1 MVEKIVESKKTG
13 VLPGNNRDKLQR
25 LNKAVSD
32 YGPGRIFIM
41 EVTVG
46 TGPADKSKTATVP
59 ENGVKAGKDLN
70 SKNAFTAIPPL
81 FTPEGFV
88 NPAAIRP
95 NSHSC

>member
-1 MVEKIVESKKTG
+1 MSLNIGRRWPEKRG
-13 VLPGNNRDKLQR
+13 VGKPRE
-25 LNKAVSD
+25 
-32 YGPGRIFIM
+32 GR
-41 EVTVG
+41 VVG
-46 TGPADKSKTATVP
+46 KWMRQVQKYDSMSETATVP
-59 ENGVKAGKDLN
+59 ENGVKAGKDLK